1 MEDYK
6 EIRELLTPRRD
17 IKASDELRQKVR
29 MAIDRKRKNRRLK
42 GWVFGGISLSAVAAV
57 LLLVF
62 IPSGMSAKEILS
74 QAIEAMRNCENIEMV
89 VDVRTRPVENFRYIG
104 LDDEFVTHHIDIEAS
119 DSLLSWRVDKGERVA
134 MSDGRDIYT
143 WIPSVKL
150 GLHLSNTE
158 NENVLGYMAN
168 LLVPRRILEAELQ
181 NCISNSNSNA
191 EYTVSKSGSEIILT
205 VYAAPQGSFDD
216 PYLLN
221 SSISESENVRRYV
234 IDANSKELKSA
245 TVSVISGGRE
255 VDVLKVLSINYDS
268 HSHNLSCPDEI
279 KFVDT
284 ENQPVGLEGLS
295 AEEAAS
301 AVLNAFTDWDE
312 AILDRAIIHEV
323 SDAAYR
329 EQFSGAKLISIG
341 RSFTS
346 GSGHSTFVPYTLK
359 LRNGTVQRHN
369 IALQQTD
376 SGGWIVVG
384 GL

>member
-6 EIRELLTPRRD
+6 EIRDLLKPRRD

-29 MAIDRKRKNRRLK
+29 MAFDKKRKTRMLK

-57 LLLVF
+57 LLLVL

-74 QAIEAMRNCENIEMV
+74 QAIEAMHNCENIEMV
-89 VDVRTRPVENFRYIG
+89 VDVRTRPVENFRYIS
-104 LDDEFVTHHIDIEAS
+104 LDDAFVTHHIDIAAS
-119 DSLLSWRVDKGERVA
+119 DSLLSWRIDKGERVA
-134 MSDGRDIYT
+134 MSNGKDIYT

-150 GLHLSNTE
+150 GFHLNDTE

-168 LLVPRRILEAELQ
+168 LLTPRRILEAELQ
-181 NCISNSNSNA
+181 NCISNSNA
-191 EYTVSKSGSEIILT
+191 EYTVTKSGSEIILT
-205 VYAAPQGSFDD
+205 VHAAPQGNFDN

-245 TVSVISGGRE
+245 TVSVISRGRE
-255 VDVLKVLSINYDS
+255 VDVLKVLSINYNS
-268 HSHNLSCPDEI
+268 RSHNLSRPDDI
-279 KFVDT
+279 KFIET
-284 ENQPVGLEGLS
+284 ENQPVGLNGLS
-295 AEEAAS
+295 AEEAAT

-312 AILDRAIIHEV
+312 AILDRAMIHEL

-346 GSGHSTFVPYTLK
+346 GSGYSTFVPYTLK
-359 LRNGTVQRHN
+359 LHDGTMQRHN
-369 IALQQTD
+369 IALQKTD

>member
-6 EIRELLTPRRD
+6 EIRELLKPRRD
-17 IKASDELRQKVR
+17 IKASDELRLKVR
-29 MAIDRKRKNRRLK
+29 MAIDKKRKNRMLK
-42 GWVFGGISLSAVAAV
+42 NWAFGGISLSAVAAV
-57 LLLVF
+57 LLLVL

-89 VDVRTRPVENFRYIG
+89 VDVRTRPVENFRYIN
-104 LDDEFVTHHIDIEAS
+104 LDDAFVTHHIDIAAS
-119 DSLLSWRVDKGERVA
+119 DSLLSWRIDKGERVA
-134 MSDGRDIYT
+134 MSNGKDIYT

-150 GLHLSNTE
+150 GLHLSDTE

-168 LLVPRRILEAELQ
+168 LLTPRRILEAELQ
-181 NCISNSNSNA
+181 NCINNSNA
-191 EYTVSKSGSEIILT
+191 EYTVTKSGSEIILT
-205 VYAAPQGSFDD
+205 VHAAPQGNFDN

-245 TVSVISGGRE
+245 TVSVISRGRE

-268 HSHNLSCPDEI
+268 HIHNLSRPDDI
-279 KFVDT
+279 KFVET
-284 ENQPVGLEGLS
+284 ENHPVGLKGLS
-295 AEEAAS
+295 AEEAAT

-312 AILDRAIIHEV
+312 AILDRAMIHEM
-323 SDAAYR
+323 SDAVYR

-359 LRNGTVQRHN
+359 LRDGTMQRHN
-369 IALQQTD
+369 IALQRTD
-376 SGGWIVVG
+376 SGGWVVVG

>member
-6 EIRELLTPRRD
+6 EIRELLMPRRD
-17 IKASDELRQKVR
+17 IKASNELREKVR
-29 MAIDRKRKNRRLK
+29 MAFDKKRKTRMLK

-57 LLLVF
+57 LLLVL

-74 QAIEAMRNCENIEMV
+74 QAIEAMRNYESVEMV
-89 VDVRTRPVENFRYIG
+89 VDVRTRPVENFRYIN
-104 LDDEFVTHHIDIEAS
+104 LDDAFVTHHIDIAAS
-119 DSLLSWRVDKGERVA
+119 DSLLSWRIDKGERVA
-134 MSDGRDIYT
+134 MSNGKDIYT

-150 GLHLSNTE
+150 GLHLSDTE

-168 LLVPRRILEAELQ
+168 LLTPRRILEAELQ
-181 NCISNSNSNA
+181 NCINNSNA
-191 EYTVSKSGSEIILT
+191 EYTVTKSGSEIILT
-205 VYAAPQGSFDD
+205 VHAAPQGNFDN

-245 TVSVISGGRE
+245 TVSVISRGRE
-255 VDVLKVLSINYDS
+255 VDVLKVLSINYDN
-268 HSHNLSCPDEI
+268 HIHNLSRPDDI
-279 KFVDT
+279 KFVET
-284 ENQPVGLEGLS
+284 ENQPVGLKGLS
-295 AEEAAS
+295 AEEAAT

-312 AILDRAIIHEV
+312 AILDRAMIHEM
-323 SDAAYR
+323 SDAVYR

-359 LRNGTVQRHN
+359 LRDGTVQRHN
-369 IALQQTD
+369 IALQKTD

>member
-6 EIRELLTPRRD
+6 EIRELLKPRRD
-17 IKASDELRQKVR
+17 IKASDELRRKVR
-29 MAIDRKRKNRRLK
+29 MVFDNERKNRMLK
-42 GWVFGGISLSAVAAV
+42 NWVFGGISLSAVAAV

-74 QAIEAMRNCENIEMV
+74 QAIEAMRKCESIKMV
-89 VDVRTRPVENFRYIG
+89 VEARTRPIENFRYIC
-104 LDDEFVTHHIDIEAS
+104 LDDEFVTHHIDIAVI
-119 DSLLSWRVDKGERVA
+119 DSLLSWRIDKGERVA
-134 MSDGRDIYT
+134 MSNGKDIYT

-150 GLHLSNTE
+150 GLHLSDTD

-168 LLVPRRILEAELQ
+168 LLTPRRILEAELQ
-181 NCISNSNSNA
+181 NCINNSNA
-191 EYTVSKSGSEIILT
+191 EYTVTKSGSEIILT
-205 VYAAPQGSFDD
+205 IHAEAQGNFDN

-221 SSISESENVRRYV
+221 SSISESENVRRYI

-245 TVSVISGGRE
+245 TVSVISKGRE
-255 VDVLKVLSINYDS
+255 IEVLKVLSINYDS
-268 HSHNLSCPDEI
+268 HNHNLSRPDDI
-279 KFVDT
+279 KFVET
-284 ENQPVGLEGLS
+284 KNQPMGLNGLN
-295 AEEAAS
+295 AEEAAT

-312 AILDRAIIHEV
+312 AILDRAMIHEV
-323 SDAAYR
+323 SDATYK

-346 GSGHSTFVPYTLK
+346 GSGHSTFVPYTLN
-359 LRNGTVQRHN
+359 LHDGTVQRHN
-369 IALQQTD
+369 IALQKTD

>member
-6 EIRELLTPRRD
+6 EIRELLKPRRD

-29 MAIDRKRKNRRLK
+29 MALDKKRKNRMLK
-42 GWVFGGISLSAVAAV
+42 NWVFGGISLSAVAAV
-57 LLLVF
+57 LLLVL

-74 QAIEAMRNCENIEMV
+74 QAIEAMRNCENIEMF

-104 LDDEFVTHHIDIEAS
+104 LDDEFVPHRIDIAVS

-134 MSDGRDIYT
+134 LSDGKDIYI

-150 GLHLSNTE
+150 GLHLSDTE
-158 NENVLGYMAN
+158 NENVLGYLAN
-168 LLVPRRILEAELQ
+168 LLMPHRILEAELQ
-181 NCISNSNSNA
+181 NCISNSDA

-205 VYAAPQGSFDD
+205 VHAAPQGNFDN

-245 TVSVISGGRE
+245 TVSVISRGRE
-255 VDVLKVLSINYDS
+255 VDVLRVLSINYDS
-268 HSHNLSCPDEI
+268 HRHNLSRPDNI
-279 KFVDT
+279 KFVET
-284 ENQPVGLEGLS
+284 ENHPVGLKGLS
-295 AEEAAS
+295 AEEAAT

-312 AILDRAIIHEV
+312 AILDRAMIHEV
-323 SDAAYR
+323 SVAAYK

-359 LRNGTVQRHN
+359 LRDGTEQRHN
-369 IALQQTD
+369 IALQRTD

>member
-1 MEDYK
+1 MEDYR
-6 EIRELLTPRRD
+6 EIRELLKPRRD
-17 IKASDELRQKVR
+17 IKASYELRQKVR
-29 MAIDRKRKNRRLK
+29 MALDKQGRNRRLK
-42 GWVFGGISLSAVAAV
+42 SWVFGGISLSAVAAV

-74 QAIEAMRNCENIEMV
+74 QAIEAMRNCESIEMV
-89 VDVRTRPVENFRYIG
+89 VDIRTRPVENFTY
-104 LDDEFVTHHIDIEAS
+104 LNPDDEFVTHHIDIAAT

-150 GLHLSNTE
+150 GLHLSDTD
-158 NENVLGYMAN
+158 NENVLGFMAN
-168 LLVPRRILEAELQ
+168 LLAPRRILEAELQ
-181 NCISNSNSNA
+181 NCISNSNA

-205 VYAAPQGSFDD
+205 VHAGPQGNFAN

-245 TVSVISGGRE
+245 TVGVISGGRE
-255 VDVLKVLSINYDS
+255 VDVLKVLSIDYGG
-268 HSHNLSCPDEI
+268 HNSNMSRPDDI

-312 AILDRAIIHEV
+312 TILDRAMIHEV
-323 SDAAYR
+323 SDAVYR
-329 EQFSGAKLISIG
+329 EQFSGARLISVG

-359 LRNGTVQRHN
+359 LRDGTVQRHN
-369 IALQQTD
+369 IALQRTD

>member
-1 MEDYK
+1 MDDYK
-6 EIRELLTPRRD
+6 EIRELLKPRRD
-17 IKASDELRQKVR
+17 IKASDELHQKVR
-29 MAIDRKRKNRRLK
+29 MAFDKERKNRILK
-42 GWVFGGISLSAVAAV
+42 SWVFGGFSLSAVAAV
-57 LLLVF
+57 LLLVLV
-62 IPSGMSAKEILS
+62 PSGMSAKEILS
-74 QAIEAMRNCENIEMV
+74 QAIEAMRNCESIEMV

-104 LDDEFVTHHIDIEAS
+104 LDDEFVTHHIDIAVT
-119 DSLLSWRVDKGERVA
+119 DSLLSWRIDKGERVA
-134 MSDGRDIYT
+134 MSNGKDIFT

-150 GLHLSNTE
+150 GLHLSDTE

-168 LLVPRRILEAELQ
+168 LLTPRRILEAELQ
-181 NCISNSNSNA
+181 NCINNSNA
-191 EYTVSKSGSEIILT
+191 EYTVTKSGSEIILT
-205 VYAAPQGSFDD
+205 VHASPQGNFDN

-245 TVSVISGGRE
+245 TVSVISKGRE
-255 VDVLKVLSINYDS
+255 VEVLKVLSINYDS
-268 HSHNLSCPDEI
+268 HRHNLSRPDDI
-279 KFVDT
+279 KFVET
-284 ENQPVGLEGLS
+284 ENQPVGLKGLS
-295 AEEAAS
+295 AEEAAT

-312 AILDRAIIHEV
+312 AILDRAMIHEL

-359 LRNGTVQRHN
+359 LNDGTMQRHN
-369 IALQQTD
+369 IALQKTD

>member
-1 MEDYK
+1 MDDYK
-6 EIRELLTPRRD
+6 EIRELLKPRRD

-29 MAIDRKRKNRRLK
+29 MAFDKERKNRILK
-42 GWVFGGISLSAVAAV
+42 SWVFGGFSLSAVAAV
-57 LLLVF
+57 LLLVLV
-62 IPSGMSAKEILS
+62 PSGMSAKEILS
-74 QAIEAMRNCENIEMV
+74 QAIEAMRNCESIEMV

-104 LDDEFVTHHIDIEAS
+104 LDDEFVTHHIDIAVT
-119 DSLLSWRVDKGERVA
+119 DSLLSWRIDKGERVA
-134 MSDGRDIYT
+134 MSNGKDIFT

-150 GLHLSNTE
+150 GLHLSDTE

-168 LLVPRRILEAELQ
+168 LLTPRRILEAELQ
-181 NCISNSNSNA
+181 NCISNSNA
-191 EYTVSKSGSEIILT
+191 EYTVGKSGSEIILT
-205 VYAAPQGSFDD
+205 VHAAPQGNFDN

-245 TVSVISGGRE
+245 TVSVISKGRE
-255 VDVLKVLSINYDS
+255 VEVLKVLSINYDS
-268 HSHNLSCPDEI
+268 HSHNLSRPDEI
-279 KFVDT
+279 KFVET
-284 ENQPVGLEGLS
+284 ENQPVGLKGLS
-295 AEEAAS
+295 AEEAAT
-301 AVLNAFTDWDE
+301 AVLNAFTEWDE
-312 AILDRAIIHEV
+312 AILDRAMIHEL

-359 LRNGTVQRHN
+359 LRDGTVQRHN
-369 IALQQTD
+369 IALQKTD